1 VQGVVESPVPAEVD
15 PVVGVSAAAPL
26 RGCGAVVG
34 GEVVPGGEPGH
45 VGDRT
50 PSSERCLQS
59 SGPGGGRAYGPT
71 MRAVVQN
78 SYGSADL
85 LQVRDVDM
93 PVVGDD
99 EVLVRVR
106 AASVHPDVWH
116 VVSGR
121 PYVLRLMGSG
131 VRRPKHRVPGTD
143 VAGQVEAIGRNVTSF
158 QPEDE
163 VFGETVTGYQW
174 HNGGAYAEYVSVPS
188 DALARKPGN
197 ITFEQ
202 AAAVP
207 TSGLIALHNLR
218 QGRLQPGHHVLVNG
232 AGGGVGAFAVQL
244 AKAQGATVT
253 GVDAGSKLDMIRSL
267 GADHVIDYAKQDF
280 TRADARYD
288 LIFDVP
294 GNRPFREC
302 RRALTPDGSYVL
314 IGHDGFGDAAGL
326 WLGSMPRVLG
336 LVATSPF
343 RRQLPVINFRLPTKK
358 DSMPVLTRYL
368 EAGELTPIVDKT
380 FSLNDVP
387 KALRYLQ
394 TGQALGKIVISI

>member
-1 VQGVVESPVPAEVD
+1 
-15 PVVGVSAAAPL
+15 
-26 RGCGAVVG
+26 
-34 GEVVPGGEPGH
+34 
-45 VGDRT
+45 
-50 PSSERCLQS
+50 
-59 SGPGGGRAYGPT
+59 
-71 MRAVVQN
+71 MRAVVQD

-85 LQVRDVDM
+85 LRVRDVDT
-93 PVVGDD
+93 PLVGDD

-116 VVSGR
+116 VVTGR

-131 VRRPKHRVPGTD
+131 LRRPKHHVPGTD
-143 VAGQVEAIGRNVTSF
+143 MAGQVEAVGRNVTRF
-158 QPEDE
+158 QRGDE

-174 HNGGAYAEYVSVPS
+174 HNGGAYAEYVSVLQ
-188 DALARKPGN
+188 DALASKPGN

-218 QGRLQPGHHVLVNG
+218 QGRLQPGQRVLVNG

-253 GVDAGSKLDMIRSL
+253 GVDTTAKLDLIRSL
-267 GADHVIDYAKQDF
+267 GADHVIDYTQQDF
-280 TRADARYD
+280 TRADHRYH

-314 IGHDGFGDAAGL
+314 IGHDGYGDAAGK
-326 WLGSMPRVLG
+326 WLGSLPRALG
-336 LVATSPF
+336 LVAKSPF
-343 RRQLPVINFRLPTKK
+343 MSQLPAINFKLPPKK
-358 DSMPVLTRYL
+358 DSMALLTRHL
-368 EAGELTPIVDKT
+368 ETGDLTPIVDRT
-380 FSLNDVP
+380 FSLNQVP
-387 KALRYLQ
+387 EALQYLQ
-394 TGQALGKIVISI
+394 TGKALGKIVISI

>member
-1 VQGVVESPVPAEVD
+1 
-15 PVVGVSAAAPL
+15 
-26 RGCGAVVG
+26 
-34 GEVVPGGEPGH
+34 
-45 VGDRT
+45 
-50 PSSERCLQS
+50 
-59 SGPGGGRAYGPT
+59 
-71 MRAVVQN
+71 MRAVVQD

-85 LQVRDVDM
+85 LQVRDVDT

-116 VVSGR
+116 SVSGR

-131 VRRPKHRVPGTD
+131 LRRPKNHVPGTD
-143 VAGQVEAIGRNVTSF
+143 VAGQVEAVGRYVTRF

-163 VFGETVTGYQW
+163 VFGETLTGYQW
-174 HNGGAYAEYVSVPS
+174 RNGGAYAEYVSVPQ
-188 DALARKPGN
+188 DALALKPGN

-218 QGRLQPGHHVLVNG
+218 QGRLQPGQRVLVNG

-253 GVDAGSKLDMIRSL
+253 GVDATGKLDMIRSL
-267 GADHVIDYAKQDF
+267 GADHVIDYTQQDF
-280 TRADARYD
+280 TRGDQSYH

-302 RRALTPDGSYVL
+302 RRALTPGGSYVL
-314 IGHDGFGDAAGL
+314 IGHDGFGDAAGR
-326 WLGSMPRVLG
+326 WLGSLPRVLG
-336 LVATSPF
+336 LVAMSPF
-343 RRQLPVINFRLPTKK
+343 ISQLPAINFSLPDKK
-358 DSMPVLTRYL
+358 DSMPVLTRHL
-368 EAGELTPIVDKT
+368 EAGELTRSST
-380 FSLNDVP
+380 RRS
-387 KALRYLQ
+387 R
-394 TGQALGKIVISI
+394 

>member
-1 VQGVVESPVPAEVD
+1 MQD
-15 PVVGVSAAAPL
+15 
-26 RGCGAVVG
+26 
-34 GEVVPGGEPGH
+34 
-45 VGDRT
+45 
-50 PSSERCLQS
+50 
-59 SGPGGGRAYGPT
+59 
-71 MRAVVQN
+71 

-85 LQVRDVDM
+85 LQVRDVDT

-131 VRRPKHRVPGTD
+131 LRRPKYHVPGTD
-143 VAGQVEAIGRNVTSF
+143 VAGQVEAVGRYVTRF
-158 QPEDE
+158 QPGDE

-174 HNGGAYAEYVSVPS
+174 HNGGAYAEYVSVPQ
-188 DALARKPGN
+188 DALALKPGN

-218 QGRLQPGHHVLVNG
+218 QGRLQPGQRVLVNG

-253 GVDAGSKLDMIRSL
+253 GVDATGKLDMIRSL
-267 GADHVIDYAKQDF
+267 GADHVIDYTQEDF
-280 TRADARYD
+280 TRGDQRYH

-294 GNRPFREC
+294 GNHPFREC

-314 IGHDGFGDAAGL
+314 IGHDGFGDAAGR
-326 WLGSMPRVLG
+326 WLGSLPRVLG
-336 LVATSPF
+336 LVAMSPF
-343 RRQLPVINFRLPTKK
+343 IRQLPAINFKLPPKK
-358 DSMPVLTRYL
+358 DSMAVLNGYL
-368 EAGELTPIVDKT
+368 EAGDLTPIIAKT
-380 FSLNDVP
+380 FSLDEVP
-387 KALRYLQ
+387 DALQYLQ
-394 TGQALGKIVISI
+394 SGQAQGKIVIKM

>member
-1 VQGVVESPVPAEVD
+1 MRTFNGLGDRGGASES
-15 PVVGVSAAAPL
+15 SQ
-26 RGCGAVVG
+26 
-34 GEVVPGGEPGH
+34 PGGRRE
-45 VGDRT
+45 
-50 PSSERCLQS
+50 
-59 SGPGGGRAYGPT
+59 YGPS
-71 MRAVVQN
+71 MRAVVQD
-78 SYGSADL
+78 SYGTVDL
-85 LQVRDVDM
+85 LEVRDVDT

-121 PYVLRLMGSG
+121 PRVLRLMGSG
-131 VRRPKHRVPGTD
+131 LRRPKYLVPGTD
-143 VAGQVEAIGRNVTSF
+143 VAGQVEAVGQNVTRF

-174 HNGGAYAEYVSVPS
+174 HNGGAYAEYVSVAQ
-188 DALARKPGN
+188 DALAIKPGN

-218 QGRLQPGHHVLVNG
+218 QGRLQPGQRVLVNG
-232 AGGGVGAFAVQL
+232 AGGGVGAFALQL

-253 GVDAGSKLDMIRSL
+253 GVDTTEKLDMIRSL
-267 GADHVIDYAKQDF
+267 GADHVIDYTQEDF
-280 TRADARYD
+280 TRADQRYH

-314 IGHDGFGDAAGL
+314 IGHDGFGDAAGP
-326 WLGSMPRVLG
+326 WLGSLPRVLG
-336 LVATSPF
+336 LVAMSPF
-343 RRQLPVINFRLPTKK
+343 FSQLPPIDFKLPPKK
-358 DSMPVLTRYL
+358 DSMDVLKRHL

-380 FSLNDVP
+380 FPLNQVP
-387 KALRYLQ
+387 EALRYLQ
-394 TGQALGKIVISI
+394 AGRVSGKIVISL